1 MITVYRQPNAE
12 LPEYNMALDF
22 KNRVI
27 PQKYLFMEVPEIY
40 FAAKENQFKSHI

>member
-1 MITVYRQPNAE
+1 M
-12 LPEYNMALDF
+12 
-22 KNRVI
+22 NRVI